1 MSPAPPPS
9 APPGTPP
16 GRTGRWWLLWCVLA
30 VLLVGPAALAPS
42 PAALLAAVPAWVAVS
57 AALTGWAPARLPA
70 AGCLVAALS
79 LLVDPLYRGDKDFV
93 ALWFLPEL
101 AALLVLLAR
110 GIRRAPVRQAVP
122 VGALTAAAVLL
133 LPLRFLSAD
142 PGADWPAVATA
153 SALLLFPLAGAAT
166 TGLALRSVARRRR
179 HAVER
184 ARREQRLRVAADL
197 HDFVAHEVTG
207 MLLEVQ
213 AAQVSGYGPAETRE
227 LLGRLEESGLR
238 ALDSMDRTVGALRG
252 PSDGGAADGGPSGEA
267 RRYGLADLAELVGRF
282 SAAGTARV
290 RLRLADGLAGT
301 LPPEVEETAHRV
313 VLEALT
319 NVRRHAGPSP
329 EVEVEVEVETAATGG
344 DGAGGQALRVTVTD
358 DGGTGGRRRDRRSGG
373 GTGLPVLAER
383 AAALGGELTAG
394 GRGTGWRVRVLL
406 PG

>member
-1 MSPAPPPS
+1 MSSPLAPGAAPPR
-9 APPGTPP
+9 
-16 GRTGRWWLLWCVLA
+16 RTGRWWLLWCVVA

-42 PAALLAAVPAWVAVS
+42 PAAFLAAVPAAVAVA
-57 AALTGWAPARLPA
+57 AALTAWAPARVPA

-79 LLVDPLYRGDKDFV
+79 LAVDPLYRGDQDFV
-93 ALWFLPEL
+93 VLWFLPEL

-110 GIRRAPVRQAVP
+110 GIRRAPVRQAARA
-122 VGALTAAAVLL
+122 GALTAAAVLL

-142 PGADWPAVATA
+142 PRADWPAVATV
-153 SALLLFPLAGAAT
+153 SALLLFPLAGAAA
-166 TGLALRSVARRRR
+166 TGLSLRSAERRRR
-179 HAVER
+179 DAVER

-213 AAQVSGYGPAETRE
+213 AAQVGGYGQEETGE
-227 LLGRLEESGLR
+227 LLGRLEEAGLR

-252 PSDGGAADGGPSGEA
+252 PADGGPGDTGPAGDA

-282 SAAGTARV
+282 SGTGAARV

-313 VLEALT
+313 VVEALT
-319 NVRRHAGPSP
+319 NVRRHAGPSAD
-329 EVEVEVEVETAATGG
+329 VEVEVAAAPDGTGG
-344 DGAGGQALRVTVTD
+344 PAMRLTVTD
-358 DGGTGGRRRDRRSGG
+358 DGGTGGRRRDRHSGG

-394 GRGTGWRVRVLL
+394 PRGTGWRVRVLL